1 MANHGPKILN
11 FGCRLNGFEAEIIRR
26 LAGEAG
32 LADTVIVNSCAVTSE
47 AERQTRQAVRRARR
61 ENPAARIVVTGCAVQ
76 IDPGKYSGMEEV
88 DAVIGNREKLEPE
101 TYAALAESRPRE
113 AITRVGDIQTVLD
126 TAPHLID
133 GIEGRARAFVQ
144 VQNGCDHRCTFCI
157 IPFGRGPSRSVPAA
171 TVTRQVRHLADNGC
185 REVVISGVDIASYGG
200 DLVGRPSLGTMLRE
214 VIAAV
219 PDMPRIRLSS
229 IDPAAIDG
237 PLLDLIADEP
247 RPMPHFHLSIQA
259 GDDLIL
265 KRMKRRHNRDQ
276 VLDLVA
282 EIRRRRPGAVF
293 GADLIA
299 GFPTETDAAHAAT
312 EALVREAGLVYLH
325 VFPYSPRHGTPAAAM
340 PQLAPAVRRT
350 RAASLRRLGAA
361 QLGAYLADQTGAVL
375 EILTETETRGR
386 TDTFACVRLARPTV
400 PGALAQAAITGR
412 DGLEL
417 VGKILDRAA

>member
-1 MANHGPKILN
+1 PKILN

-113 AITRVGDIQTVLD
+113 AITRVGDIQRVLD

-157 IPFGRGPSRSVPAA
+157 IPFGRGPSRSVRAA

-247 RPMPHFHLSIQA
+247 RLMPHFHLSIQA

-350 RAASLRRLGAA
+350 RAASLRRLGQA

-400 PGALAQAAITGR
+400 PGALARAAITGR

-417 VGKILDRAA
+417 VGEILDRAA